1 MFKQDAINYFGSKS
15 KLAKAAGV
23 APASV
28 SVSVWGE
35 LVPEKNAMRLQLAS
49 EGVLQYDTEVYD
61 QHAKA
66 KRSGEVNHENQ
77 A

>member
-1 MFKQDAINYFGSKS
+1 MFKQDAIKYFGSKS

-28 SVSVWGE
+28 SVWGD

-49 EGVLQYDTEVYD
+49 GGVLQYDPEVYD

>member
-1 MFKQDAINYFGSKS
+1 VFKQDAINYFGSKS

-28 SVSVWGE
+28 SVWGD

-49 EGVLQYDTEVYD
+49 EGVLQYDPEVYD

>member
-23 APASV
+23 APAA
-28 SVSVWGE
+28 VSVWGE

-49 EGVLQYDTEVYD
+49 EGVLQYDPEVYD

>member
-28 SVSVWGE
+28 SVWGN

-49 EGVLQYDTEVYD
+49 EGVLQYDPEVYD

>member
-1 MFKQDAINYFGSKS
+1 VFKQDAINYFGSKS

-28 SVSVWGE
+28 SVWGE

-49 EGVLQYDTEVYD
+49 EGVLQYDPEVYD

>member
-28 SVSVWGE
+28 SVWGD

-49 EGVLQYDTEVYD
+49 EGVFRLLLKVSFITTNIFTTNIVT
-61 QHAKA
+61 KNVLV
-66 KRSGEVNHENQ
+66 R
-77 A
+77 

>member
-28 SVSVWGE
+28 SVWGD

-49 EGVLQYDTEVYD
+49 GGVLQYDPEVYD

-66 KRSGEVNHENQ
+66 KRAGEVNHENQ

>member
-28 SVSVWGE
+28 SVWGD
-35 LVPEKNAMRLQLAS
+35 LVPEKNARRLQLAS
-49 EGVLQYDTEVYD
+49 EGVLQYDPEVYD

>member
-28 SVSVWGE
+28 SVWGE
-35 LVPEKNAMRLQLAS
+35 LVPEKNAMRLQLAY
-49 EGVLQYDTEVYD
+49 EGVLQYDPEVYD

>member
-1 MFKQDAINYFGSKS
+1 MFKQHAINYFGSKS

-23 APASV
+23 APA

-49 EGVLQYDTEVYD
+49 EGVLQYDPEVYD

>member
-28 SVSVWGE
+28 SVWGE

-49 EGVLQYDTEVYD
+49 GGVLRYDPEVYD

>member
-28 SVSVWGE
+28 SVWGE

-49 EGVLQYDTEVYD
+49 GESCNTTLKFTINMLKQNVLV
-61 QHAKA
+61 
-66 KRSGEVNHENQ
+66 R
-77 A
+77 

>member
-28 SVSVWGE
+28 SVWGE
-35 LVPEKNAMRLQLAS
+35 RVAEEDAMRLQRAS
-49 EGVLQYDTEVYD
+49 GGVLQYDPEVYD

>member
-28 SVSVWGE
+28 SVWGD

-49 EGVLQYDTEVYD
+49 GGVLQYDPEVYD

-66 KRSGEVNHENQ
+66 KRASEVNHENQ